1 LALRLRVFAVQ
12 PSFTPGFRCGRLRDW
27 GWGEDFLTAKEEK
40 FAKEELFFEFFT
52 FLTWRLRVLAVKIV
66 SYLFIRALLPSVVK
80 IPMNPPAT

>member
-1 LALRLRVFAVQ
+1 MRRTTGLGL
-12 PSFTPGFRCGRLRDW
+12 
-27 GWGEDFLTAKEEK
+27 GEDFLTAKEEK